1 MIVGI
6 TPVRIS
12 FAGGGTDMPEYYKK
26 FGGNI
31 ISSTISQFTY
41 AIIQFRNDNSF
52 QAFSPD
58 FQKHYKPTAFN
69 KISIEDGTEIASS
82 VIKYL
87 KYKNGLNVV
96 LFSDVIAGS
105 GLGASSSLTVNLVN
119 IVNYLKITSQINYF
133 INTLNIQSCL

>member
-12 FAGGGTDMPEYYKK
+12 FAGGGTDMPEYYKE

-52 QAFSPD
+52 QARD
-58 FQKHYKPTAFN
+58 LKHYTVGQQNFIYKQF
-69 KISIEDGTEIASS
+69 KEL
-82 VIKYL
+82 IKGE
-87 KYKNGLNVV
+87 KNG
-96 LFSDVIAGS
+96 
-105 GLGASSSLTVNLVN
+105 
-119 IVNYLKITSQINYF
+119 
-133 INTLNIQSCL
+133 

>member
-12 FAGGGTDMPEYYKK
+12 FAGGGTDMPEYYKE

-52 QAFSPD
+52 QAFTNQLPLIR
-58 FQKHYKPTAFN
+58 YP
-69 KISIEDGTEIASS
+69 
-82 VIKYL
+82 L
-87 KYKNGLNVV
+87 KME
-96 LFSDVIAGS
+96 
-105 GLGASSSLTVNLVN
+105 
-119 IVNYLKITSQINYF
+119 LK
-133 INTLNIQSCL
+133 LHHP

>member
-1 MIVGI
+1 MII
-6 TPVRIS
+6 SKTPYRLS
-12 FAGGGTDMPEYYKK
+12 FFGGGTDMPEYYKE
-26 FGGNI
+26 FGGSI
-31 ISSTISQFTY
+31 VSSTISQFTY

-87 KYKNGLNVV
+87 KYKNGLIVR
-96 LFSDVIAGS
+96 LFPPI
-105 GLGASSSLTVNLVN
+105 
-119 IVNYLKITSQINYF
+119 LKVQFLKRLYCV
-133 INTLNIQSCL
+133 NTLMLLIEV